1 MDFNSNS
8 QKQSVDSINSPIH
21 KENRI
26 KINFL
31 KVWGGIRSVLIYLS
45 EPALFVAFKAV
56 KYLKTQGRFFDFQRI
71 FAFLNKKQLVWVV
84 VAVLMFISFNENI
97 NLNPSEQNKNIFPI
111 LAVIKSN
118 KIDNKILTTEENI
131 TNAEKNNADI
141 QPSFKMAAVL
151 SDTAPITETP
161 DNSATALGGGALF
174 NPNADDYE
182 ADYSL
187 MRVEIEN
194 YIVQSGDTISS
205 IAEKF
210 NITPKTI
217 AWENK
222 LTLNTTLKVGKELKI
237 LPISGLTHKVKSG
250 DNVVKI
256 AKLYR
261 TNPEDI
267 MDFNDLGNESD
278 IFVGDTLIIPEGTP
292 PPPPAPR
299 PIVKKYADKTEALNV
314 QDFSKPEGNNCHIFY
329 PGHCTWYI
337 AKKRCIPWTGH
348 AKSWLANAKTLG
360 FPTGKTPALGAIIA
374 TKESWWGHV
383 GLVEAF
389 DDQTVTFSEM
399 NHLGRWKTSRRTL
412 SLTDK
417 RITGYIY

>member
-8 QKQSVDSINSPIH
+8 QKQSVDSIGSPIH
-21 KENRI
+21 KKNKI

-31 KVWGGIRSVLIYLS
+31 KIWGGVYSVLIYLS
-45 EPALFVAFKAV
+45 GPALFIAFKTV
-56 KYLKTQGRFFDFQRI
+56 KYLKTHGQFFNFQKI

-84 VAVLMFISFNENI
+84 VAALVFISFNENI

-118 KIDNKILTTEENI
+118 KIDNKILTIEENI
-131 TNAEKNNADI
+131 TNTEQKNADI
-141 QPSFKMAAVL
+141 RPSFKMAAVL
-151 SDTAPITETP
+151 GTASVVETP
-161 DNSATALGGGALF
+161 DNSATALGGGALI
-174 NPNADDYE
+174 NPNIDDYE

-217 AWENK
+217 TWENNMS
-222 LTLNTTLKVGKELKI
+222 LNTKLRVDQKLKI
-237 LPISGLTHKVKSG
+237 LPISGVTHKVKSG
-250 DNVVKI
+250 DNVIKI

-261 TNPEDI
+261 ANPEDI
-267 MDFNDLGNESD
+267 MDFNELGNESD
-278 IFVGDTLIIPEGTP
+278 IFINDILIVPEGTP
-292 PPPPAPR
+292 PAPPPAPK
-299 PIVKKYADKTEALNV
+299 PIVKKYADKTEVLNTK
-314 QDFSKPEGNNCHIFY
+314 DLSKPEGNNCHIFV
-329 PGHCTWYI
+329 PGQCTWYV

-348 AKSWLANAKTLG
+348 AKSWLANAKALR
-360 FPTGKTPALGAIIA
+360 FSTGKTPALGAIINL
-374 TKESWWGHV
+374 KESWYGHV
-383 GLVEAF
+383 GYVEAF

-399 NHLGRWKTSRRTL
+399 NHLGPWKTSRRTI